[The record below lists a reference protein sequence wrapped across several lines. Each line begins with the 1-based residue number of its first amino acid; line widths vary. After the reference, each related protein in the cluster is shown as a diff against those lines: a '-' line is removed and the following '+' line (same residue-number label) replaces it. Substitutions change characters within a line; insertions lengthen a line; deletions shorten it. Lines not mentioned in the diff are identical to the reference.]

1 MTNKTKRNGFSE
13 NPFMIGYDNKIF
25 EGDETLGFRFPDGKL
40 ITSQSFAPFEEIV
53 RGVRTGYPT
62 FLNIGDSSTSGWD
75 SNRTFKGNQDPNAP
89 FFSYKTYSTLLEE
102 QLFANVFNAGVPGY
116 TSHQG
121 KKYLDLL
128 LKKLSRSRVQV
139 DYVTIYLG
147 NNDCTYNQ
155 HEDRVR
161 LDAKIF
167 SESSRGER
175 VTVEDYKRNIRSM
188 IETCIDYGVK
198 PILIV
203 PAIHY
208 DWEPGIRADKHREES
223 LEVLRNLG
231 NSQLAKELERARTLY
246 ETSKYEHSCETDRVL
261 PRLKS
266 RYRKALLKI
275 AKQTRVVDLI
285 DVQKQI
291 PLTNNDEYF
300 ADYCHPLEKTNQM
313 IVDRIR
319 EIRNRDLF
327 YRPILKRIKDFLGL
341 GSIKKKPTDG
351 PAPDIYTIY

>member
-1 MTNKTKRNGFSE
+1 MTNKNEQNGFSE
-13 NPFMIGYDNKIF
+13 NPFMIGYDNRIF

-40 ITSQSFAPFEEIV
+40 ITSKSFAPLEELV
-53 RGVRTGYPT
+53 RDVRTGYPT

-75 SNRTFKGNQDPNAP
+75 SNRTFRGNQDPNTP

-116 TSHQG
+116 TSNQG
-121 KKYLDLL
+121 RKYLESL
-128 LKKLSRSRVQV
+128 LKKLSRSGVKL

-161 LDAKIF
+161 LDAKMA
-167 SESSRGER
+167 SESATGER
-175 VTVEDYKRNIRSM
+175 VTVEDYERNIRS
-188 IETCIDYGVK
+188 IVETCRDYGVK
-198 PILIV
+198 PIIIV
-203 PAIHY
+203 PPIHY

-231 NSQLAKELERARTLY
+231 NSQLAEELERASVLY
-246 ETSKYEHSCETDRVL
+246 KDGKYEQSCETDRVL
-261 PRLKS
+261 PRLKVP
-266 RYRKALLKI
+266 YRKALLRV
-275 AKQTRVVDLI
+275 AKQTGAALI
-285 DVQKQI
+285 DVQSQI
-291 PLTNNDEYF
+291 PVTNNDEYF

-319 EIRNRDLF
+319 EIRYRDLF
-327 YRPILKRIKDFLGL
+327 YKPLSRRIKDFFGF
-341 GSIKKKPTDG
+341 GSTKKKPTDG
-351 PAPDIYTIY
+351 PSPDIYTIY